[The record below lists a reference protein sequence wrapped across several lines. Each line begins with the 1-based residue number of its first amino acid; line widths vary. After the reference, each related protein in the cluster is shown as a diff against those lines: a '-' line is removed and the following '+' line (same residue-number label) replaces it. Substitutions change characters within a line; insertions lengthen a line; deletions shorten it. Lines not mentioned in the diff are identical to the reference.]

1 MATKYAK
8 NSKGERYHYSEK
20 EREEIRRGTSWLDPK
35 YLDYTEKQFKAEAKR
50 LVKLLKKAKKNRCY

>member
-20 EREEIRRGTSWLDPK
+20 DREEIRRGTSWFNPK
-35 YLDYTEKQFKAEAKR
+35 YLDYTEKQFKAEMKR
-50 LVKLLKKAKKNRCY
+50 LVKVLKNAKKNRSY